1 MAATSGG
8 FQPRERRFSVQ
19 DQDWDTAPPKR
30 PRLGVGSKCGGR
42 RLIVVL
48 EGASLETVK
57 VVLNNECGGSELMEQ
72 ILWGL
77 GTEWMGKRSRQVC
90 F

>member
-19 DQDWDTAPPKR
+19 EQDWDPAPPKR
-30 PRLGVGSKCGGR
+30 PRLGAGSKCGGR

-57 VVLNNECGGSELMEQ
+57 VVLNSECGDSVGHRMN
-72 ILWGL
+72 GK
-77 GTEWMGKRSRQVC
+77 TEP
-90 F
+90 